1 MLRISLLKTACLF
14 CWCISTYSFAQ
25 REFDLFDEVFLED
38 RVFYQEADTIAFLR
52 NKTRYSNEKPTIVY
66 LTGSLPKPL
75 IIEFEDGYQMMA
87 PFNYFDVKQLVDHYN
102 LVVVS
107 RPFTPLHAFET
118 DLVNYLY
125 VPDKS
130 NPNCFDLN
138 YLRCDNLEYLGER
151 TAFLIDQ
158 LVELEQISPD
168 RIILMGHSQGGR
180 EAPRVAAL
188 NNKISDVIVLNCGAY
203 GRMQHVLVDLMRD
216 VVRGEV
222 SFEHYL
228 ERRTAALEYL
238 QLAIATPNELSCER
252 GSHKNVLSFAT
263 HMLNDILQTK
273 ANIYYASGSHDVSA
287 LHADQLLIDC
297 WMENKTNITT
307 KVFPNSEHSFI
318 HVNSDGSLNYET
330 MYWDKVIT
338 DALDWL
344 GR

>member
-1 MLRISLLKTACLF
+1 
-14 CWCISTYSFAQ
+14 
-25 REFDLFDEVFLED
+25 
-38 RVFYQEADTIAFLR
+38 
-52 NKTRYSNEKPTIVY
+52 
-66 LTGSLPKPL
+66 
-75 IIEFEDGYQMMA
+75 
-87 PFNYFDVKQLVDHYN
+87 
-102 LVVVS
+102 
-107 RPFTPLHAFET
+107 
-118 DLVNYLY
+118 
-125 VPDKS
+125 
-130 NPNCFDLN
+130 
-138 YLRCDNLEYLGER
+138 
-151 TAFLIDQ
+151 
-158 LVELEQISPD
+158 
-168 RIILMGHSQGGR
+168 
-180 EAPRVAAL
+180 
-188 NNKISDVIVLNCGAY
+188 
-203 GRMQHVLVDLMRD
+203 MQHVLVDLMRD